1 MPSSFPFLTLFLLF
15 TSLYISYSAD
25 APQCLGL
32 VLQGGVDKGAY
43 QAGALQGLLSALKPE
58 DIQYD
63 VVSGI
68 SVGAV
73 NAAWISQFPK
83 GQEAA
88 MTSQLVDLW
97 LNLKTS
103 DVYKQWPGGIIQGLL
118 FEPSIYNTDPGQKF
132 LKKHLTQKAQRF
144 ISLGATNVDNASYKV
159 FNNYHTELEADQL
172 VDAVMA
178 SYALPGFFPYKVVDN
193 VAYIDGGAVMSADVA
208 AVVSKCREVVGGK
221 INDANIHI
229 DVILLTGT
237 RYQPKDSTKF
247 NGIQML
253 LRTIELM
260 SYHSA
265 ISGLVQ
271 AQDSYPHVDFR
282 YIIQPEKKLPSSI
295 LPISFNHKDI
305 KEMINL
311 GAADAVKQVQ
321 LGKSI
326 GAKQILQEAQEL
338 FRGGQVSIKDKE
350 ELLDQY
356 LEEFDKL
363 IKEKTQKLE
372 L

>member
-1 MPSSFPFLTLFLLF
+1 
-15 TSLYISYSAD
+15 
-25 APQCLGL
+25 
-32 VLQGGVDKGAY
+32 
-43 QAGALQGLLSALKPE
+43 
-58 DIQYD
+58 
-63 VVSGI
+63 
-68 SVGAV
+68 
-73 NAAWISQFPK
+73 
-83 GQEAA
+83 
-88 MTSQLVDLW
+88 
-97 LNLKTS
+97 
-103 DVYKQWPGGIIQGLL
+103 
-118 FEPSIYNTDPGQKF
+118 
-132 LKKHLTQKAQRF
+132 
-144 ISLGATNVDNASYKV
+144 
-159 FNNYHTELEADQL
+159 
-172 VDAVMA
+172 
-178 SYALPGFFPYKVVDN
+178 
-193 VAYIDGGAVMSADVA
+193 
-208 AVVSKCREVVGGK
+208 
-221 INDANIHI
+221 
-229 DVILLTGT
+229 
-237 RYQPKDSTKF
+237 
-247 NGIQML
+247 ML